1 MNNINDK
8 LQELL
13 GKPQKDIYQVLGQ
26 EKPTLESIL
35 SPKTPSN
42 SSLNSKV
49 V

>member
-1 MNNINDK
+1 MENIDQK

-35 SPKTPSN
+35 RPKTPSN
-42 SSLNSKV
+42 SSLNSKKV
-49 V
+49 